1 MVNMR
6 MLTLILM
13 SLALGNSASAG
24 EKCTDHFKKAKI
36 NYPCMAQFEQFDSIQ
51 SLMPHASKLSCYG
64 ENAYPEPSIQISSN
78 EFVFKDLD
86 EKKKVA
92 TVKKDGDFVTFY
104 FEVTPRR
111 AFRFKQEDAG
121 KCYLDSFNVEAG
133 ASTVVM
139 DEAGCRAIL
148 VKSAEVCKGKAKEG
162 DLSTLAL
169 DLVNKIRRNEGKK
182 LSREDMGN
190 LISNCRYHS
199 CGADP
204 VTKKM
209 MPKFAASLLK
219 PYKEIV
225 KEREEGKS
233 SGSGVKGH

>member
-1 MVNMR
+1 MR
-6 MLTLILM
+6 TFTLLM
-13 SLALGNSASAG
+13 MALVLGSSTSAIA
-24 EKCTDHFKKAKI
+24 KCSDSYFKDAKI
-36 NYPCMAQFEQFDSIQ
+36 NYPCKAEFGRFDSME
-51 SLMPHASKLSCYG
+51 SLLPKGGLKLSCYG
-64 ENAYPEPSIQISSN
+64 EKVYPEPSLQLSSN

-148 VKSAEVCKGKAKEG
+148 VKSGEVCKGKAKEG